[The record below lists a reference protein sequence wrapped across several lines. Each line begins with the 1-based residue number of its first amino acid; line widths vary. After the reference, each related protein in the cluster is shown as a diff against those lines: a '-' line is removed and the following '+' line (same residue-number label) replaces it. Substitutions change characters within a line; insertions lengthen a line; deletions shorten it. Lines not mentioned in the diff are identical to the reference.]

1 MRRTI
6 LRFADFLKDYPFR
19 TINDHAYTPAS
30 QERLACKNVYLSRP
44 RWVNGRHAPE
54 TDKDWEGKVL
64 KEAIL
69 RALAESDVDYCEIR
83 LEESDRTLISYR
95 GPVMEVCD
103 RSAELGGNVRALYK
117 GAWGFTSFNG
127 ISDLPEKVR
136 LACKQA
142 HITGDLKNGRS
153 QLASVPVVHDEV
165 PLQVIQD
172 PRDVSLADKV
182 ALLGRYNK
190 LILDY
195 HPSIKSTSV
204 YYFDEY
210 RRITFA
216 NSAGTYIVQEK
227 SDLGCNLTPIA
238 SNGTLTTQRTTA
250 TGGSNGFQVMLGLE
264 DDIKKACQTA
274 VGLLDAQ
281 PVKGGQYTVVLD
293 PDLAGVFIHEAFG
306 HLSEADDVAD
316 NENLKKLMTLG
327 TRFGSDILNVYDSG
341 LESGHRG
348 VAKYDDEGVAMQRTP
363 LIQSGI
369 LVGRLHSRES
379 AAKMGEQPTGS
390 ARALNYS
397 FPPICRM
404 RATYIEQG
412 ETPFEEMIKDIP
424 LGVYAVGAYG
434 GETNGEM
441 FTFTAAEGYMIR
453 DGKIAE
459 LVRDV
464 TLTGNLMTTLMN
476 IEMIGNDK
484 QLLDNAGGCGKGA
497 QVPLPTCEGSPHIR
511 IKNVTIG
518 GVK

>member
-1 MRRTI
+1 M
-6 LRFADFLKDYPFR
+6 
-19 TINDHAYTPAS
+19 
-30 QERLACKNVYLSRP
+30 
-44 RWVNGRHAPE
+44 
-54 TDKDWEGKVL
+54 
-64 KEAIL
+64 
-69 RALAESDVDYCEIR
+69 
-83 LEESDRTLISYR
+83 
-95 GPVMEVCD
+95 
-103 RSAELGGNVRALYK
+103 
-117 GAWGFTSFNG
+117 
-127 ISDLPEKVR
+127 
-136 LACKQA
+136 
-142 HITGDLKNGRS
+142 
-153 QLASVPVVHDEV
+153 
-165 PLQVIQD
+165 
-172 PRDVSLADKV
+172 
-182 ALLGRYNK
+182 
-190 LILDY
+190 
-195 HPSIKSTSV
+195 
-204 YYFDEY
+204 
-210 RRITFA
+210 
-216 NSAGTYIVQEK
+216 
-227 SDLGCNLTPIA
+227 
-238 SNGTLTTQRTTA
+238 
-250 TGGSNGFQVMLGLE
+250 
-264 DDIKKACQTA
+264 
-274 VGLLDAQ
+274 
-281 PVKGGQYTVVLD
+281 VLD

-327 TRFGSDILNVYDSG
+327 TRFGPDILNVYDSG

-497 QVPLPTCEGSPHIR
+497 QVPLPTCETHR
-511 IKNVTIG
+511 ISALECDYRRCEVMERLIDKAAKRGCAAEVFSSYAVDNTVEVNDNQLKNLKSTESRDTILRHPQRKNRSG
-518 GVK
+518 FQFQTER